1 MRIAYDK
8 DTRGLYIRFAS
19 GTYVESEEVSPG
31 VVIDFDSAG
40 TPIALEL
47 EDVRGLVD
55 EEILTKLTSPQI
67 KRGAD
72 LREFRDRLGMT
83 QELLATLLD
92 IPKNTIARWEREE
105 LAIEK
110 PRVLSLALASVIA
123 GAQQQHASISQ
134 RLMLPARKTKMAE
147 RTPIAKR
154 KVAPRGRRSKR
165 TR

>member
-8 DTRGLYIRFAS
+8 DTHGLYIRFAP
-19 GTYVESEEVSPG
+19 GAYVESEEVSPG

-92 IPKNTIARWEREE
+92 IPKNTIAR
-105 LAIEK
+105 
-110 PRVLSLALASVIA
+110 
-123 GAQQQHASISQ
+123 
-134 RLMLPARKTKMAE
+134 
-147 RTPIAKR
+147 
-154 KVAPRGRRSKR
+154 
-165 TR
+165 